1 MTDRNHTP
9 EHDLAIAQDILD
21 KAVAR
26 IREDYD
32 MQRAEADRLNRE
44 CLDKD
49 EELKRLRAENE
60 SLREENIARAD
71 RIDRLSAKH
80 ERLVAAARGV
90 MTEFAWHI
98 NLELDPSSVRLLRAA
113 LSNEPDST
121 SSRSFVPVT
130 QERLQELSRERTR
143 LVKLARAALANE
155 PETVD
160 WRARY
165 ERLVAAAK
173 ELQRELIG
181 VTDSGIRDC
190 VTTMHAIYAGDA
202 ERRPTD
208 KSSSVDTVRLSG
220 HGAKCQCSDCHHKDV
235 LLAGRRMESEARA
248 AYDAAVWELCKR
260 IRDEFWYARGDY
272 TSITEVERNVRE
284 LRGKAGVV

>member
-1 MTDRNHTP
+1 MGVNTP
-9 EHDLAIAQDILD
+9 EAWAAAQEQHEIEIA
-21 KAVAR
+21 
-26 IREDYD
+26 
-32 MQRAEADRLNRE
+32 
-44 CLDKD
+44 
-49 EELKRLRAENE
+49 RLRAENE
-60 SLREENIARAD
+60 ALRANFNGQVKYMQGRNREFTEFQ
-71 RIDRLSAKH
+71 AKH

-248 AYDAAVWELCKR
+248 AYDAAVGEL
-260 IRDEFWYARGDY
+260 IRAEADNRHPS
-272 TSITEVERNVRE
+272 TLRTLIHRVRV
-284 LRGKAGVV
+284 LGVKAGVV